1 MGQLGPLLADATKH
15 LAAADDLEGA
25 TEYAP
30 VSEAALQA
38 LRHLMEAKEIVDS
51 VARTLSLYVMEHHG
65 VSRRDVAQATGLS
78 ASTIQRWVTE
88 EKRA

>member
-1 MGQLGPLLADATKH
+1 MGQLGPLLADASKH

-25 TEYAP
+25 TEHAS

-38 LRHLMEAKEIVDS
+38 LRHLTEAKEIVES
-51 VARTLSLYVMEHHG
+51 VSRTLSLYVMEHHE

-78 ASTIQRWVTE
+78 ASTVQRWVAE
-88 EKRA
+88 EKRT